1 MVNSKLEAEVQSVCE
16 AGFDSYLASKHREH
30 LVEGMETGLLGAF
43 IGTLLTIGA
52 SYVDPNKII
61 KPQHAWMPASIGF
74 MGAVAA
80 SYLSRTRNDDAHK
93 QDFEKVCESVEE

>member
-61 KPQHAWMPASIGF
+61 KPQHAWMPASIDATARRITDG
-74 MGAVAA
+74 
-80 SYLSRTRNDDAHK
+80 LSAQRPGRRCIPR
-93 QDFEKVCESVEE
+93 VR